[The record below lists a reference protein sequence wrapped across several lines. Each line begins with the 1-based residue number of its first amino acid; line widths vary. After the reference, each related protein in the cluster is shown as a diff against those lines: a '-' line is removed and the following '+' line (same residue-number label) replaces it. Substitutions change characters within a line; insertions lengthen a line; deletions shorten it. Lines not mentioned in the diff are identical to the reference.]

1 MLFKDA
7 GLSDYILKALDK
19 QGITEMTSVQAR
31 AIPILSAGKDLIGK
45 SQTGTGKTFA
55 FGIPSLEKVDT
66 EEKFTQVLIICPTR
80 ELAIQVTGE
89 MRKLTEYREGCKVVP
104 IVGGSTME
112 RQITALK
119 SGAKIVVGT
128 PGRLNDHIRR
138 RTLKLANVKTVILDE
153 ADEMMDMGFLPEIET
168 ILSKANPYR
177 QTVMFSA
184 TMPEPVKNIAKRYM
198 KSPVF
203 LEIDKTDAN
212 TAIDQ
217 RYVSV
222 GMRDKD
228 SALKELYLKL
238 KPELAIIF
246 CNTKRMV
253 GILAKKLAAD
263 EIKALEIHG
272 DMPQSERKSAIEAVK
287 SGACK
292 LLIATDVAAR
302 GLDIKGVDVVFN
314 YDLPIQTEWYTH
326 RIGRTGRAG
335 KTGASY
341 SLINTDGQMNT
352 LKKIERET
360 GNVLKE
366 YYSSYSKDRTDKL
379 KKAGK
384 TPAKNG
390 KGGRTGAKKGS
401 SFTRYTSFDDN
412 FKSSKKPYGKS
423 GAGFKGAKN
432 GKGGAY
438 KGKKSSETSFGGSY
452 KGKKSG
458 ETSFGGDKKGAKPT
472 KVKKS
477 NGNRNYMSKNN
488 GKSFGGNK
496 KSTFTKGKKR

>member
-7 GLSDYILKALDK
+7 GISDYILRALEK
-19 QGITEMTSVQAR
+19 NGIFEMTSVQER
-31 AIPILSAGKDLIGK
+31 AIPILKGGKDLIGK

-55 FGIPSLEKVDT
+55 FGIPCLENVDT
-66 EEKFTQVLIICPTR
+66 EEKFTQTLIICPTR

-89 MRKLTEYREGCKVVP
+89 MRKLTEFREGCKVVP

-138 RTLKLANVKTVILDE
+138 RTLKLANLKTVVLDE
-153 ADEMMDMGFLPEIET
+153 ADEMLDMGFLPEIET

-184 TMPEPVKNIAKRYM
+184 TMPEAVKNIAKRYM

-203 LEIDKTDAN
+203 LEVDKTDAN
-212 TAIDQ
+212 EAIDQ
-217 RYVSV
+217 RYISV
-222 GMRDKD
+222 GLRDKD
-228 SALKELYLKL
+228 SALKELYLRL

-246 CNTKRMV
+246 CNTKKMV
-253 GILAKKLAAD
+253 GILSKKLAMD
-263 EIKALEIHG
+263 NIKALEIHG
-272 DMPQSERKSAIEAVK
+272 DMPQSERKSVMEAVK

-302 GLDIKGVDVVFN
+302 GIDIKGVDVVFN

-335 KTGASY
+335 KRGEAY
-341 SLINTDGQMNT
+341 SLINTDGQLNV

-366 YYSSYSKDRTDKL
+366 YYSSYSKDRGDKL
-379 KKAGK
+379 KKLGSKPIKGTK
-384 TPAKNG
+384 TGSKNG
-390 KGGRTGAKKGS
+390 KNKRVSTHPKFTSFNDYEKGSYKSKKG
-401 SFTRYTSFDDN
+401 
-412 FKSSKKPYGKS
+412 GKS
-423 GAGFKGAKN
+423 YSKPTKGSKTGYKN
-432 GKGGAY
+432 GKNYAEKPSY
-438 KGKKSSETSFGGSY
+438 KKSYSKGKTMTRSGRSF
-452 KGKKSG
+452 KKS
-458 ETSFGGDKKGAKPT
+458 K
-472 KVKKS
+472 
-477 NGNRNYMSKNN
+477 
-488 GKSFGGNK
+488 
-496 KSTFTKGKKR
+496 

>member
-7 GLSDYILKALDK
+7 GLSDYIVKALDK

-31 AIPILSAGKDLIGK
+31 AIPILKGGRDLIGK

-55 FGIPSLEKVDT
+55 FGIPSLESVDT

-138 RTLKLANVKTVILDE
+138 RTLKLANVKTVVLDE
-153 ADEMMDMGFLPEIET
+153 ADEMMDMGFLPEIES

-203 LEIDKTDAN
+203 LEVDKTDAN

-222 GMRDKD
+222 GLRDKD

-253 GILAKKLAAD
+253 GILAKKLALD
-263 EIKALEIHG
+263 DIKAVEIHG
-272 DMPQSERKSAIEAVK
+272 DMPQSERKSAIEAFK
-287 SGACK
+287 NGTSK

-341 SLINTDGQMNT
+341 SFINTDGQLNV

-366 YYSSYSKDRTDKL
+366 YYSSYSKDRTTML
-379 KKAGK
+379 KKASKGAPKKGVK
-384 TPAKNG
+384 TSKS
-390 KGGRTGAKKGS
+390 GRTGAKKGS
-401 SFTRYTSFDDN
+401 SFTRYTSFDQKEYGAK
-412 FKSSKKPYGKS
+412 KSFGKKPVRVGKPSQNKGKS
-423 GAGFKGAKN
+423 
-432 GKGGAY
+432 
-438 KGKKSSETSFGGSY
+438 
-452 KGKKSG
+452 
-458 ETSFGGDKKGAKPT
+458 T

-477 NGNRNYMSKNN
+477 NGNRNYMSSNKNGGFN
-488 GKSFGGNK
+488 KGGKKGFS
-496 KSTFTKGKKR
+496 KGKKY